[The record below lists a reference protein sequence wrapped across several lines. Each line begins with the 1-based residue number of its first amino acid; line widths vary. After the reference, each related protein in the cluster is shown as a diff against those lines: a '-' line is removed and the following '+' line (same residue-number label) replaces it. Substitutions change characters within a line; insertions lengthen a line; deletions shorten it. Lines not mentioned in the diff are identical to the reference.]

1 MKSINDIFFVLSK
14 RSYQKFT
21 QQYNEFNEIDTVFI
35 NSGSSKIYDP
45 YILILN
51 LLDKTSLNKS
61 DKYVS
66 LSNLS
71 IYYTWE
77 RIKKSH

>member
-66 LSNLS
+66 LSNLN